1 MKLTNL
7 STNAS
12 GLALLLTSLA
22 LLVFAFFAFMGTEYL
37 LEGDHRMVA
46 LCCLPSAIILLVFI
60 VIARNIKRGRKKNTA
75 LETTLLAGAI
85 CIVLVGMVPFSQF
98 VYTIEHEQEINQL
111 VGDARMAA
119 RDVDS
124 LYHDYAEQR
133 VTAYKKYLR
142 SDRYRTLKVE
152 SLRRR
157 LLATVSDTVET
168 QRDAW
173 LDSLHTINLWNPAT
187 ARNLYHIITA
197 SEEWTR
203 QYAEVSAVIYR
214 GEPDVN
220 DEPCAPFAIDNSDIR
235 QRYGRFTTFHW
246 PLTTWSVVAG
256 LVCCVLMSLYYVA
269 CTRSR
274 NKYQNRV

>member
-1 MKLTNL
+1 M
-7 STNAS
+7 
-12 GLALLLTSLA
+12 ALLLTSLA

-46 LCCLPSAIILLVFI
+46 LCCLPSAIVLGYFI
-60 VIARNIKRGRKKNTA
+60 WMAQKVKHGRKKNIA
-75 LETTLLAGAI
+75 LEVTLLTGAI

-98 VYTIEHEQEINQL
+98 VYTIEHEREINQL
-111 VGDARMAA
+111 VSDARDSA
-119 RDVDS
+119 RCVDS
-124 LYHDYAEQR
+124 LYHDYAGKR
-133 VTAYKKYLR
+133 VAAYKRHLR

-152 SLRRR
+152 SLERR
-157 LLATVSDTVET
+157 LLATVSDTIEA

-173 LDSLHTINLWNPAT
+173 LDSLHTIDLWNPAT

-235 QRYGRFTTFHW
+235 QRYARFTTFHW
-246 PLTTWSVVAG
+246 PLTAWSVVAG
-256 LVCCVLMSLYYVA
+256 VVCCVLMSLYYMA

-274 NKYQNRV
+274 NKYQGNRA